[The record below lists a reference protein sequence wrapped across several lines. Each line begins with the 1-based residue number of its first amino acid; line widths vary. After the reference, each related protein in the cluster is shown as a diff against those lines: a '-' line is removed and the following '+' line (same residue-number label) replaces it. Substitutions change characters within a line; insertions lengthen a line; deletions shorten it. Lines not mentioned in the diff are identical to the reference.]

1 MVQGTSA
8 ELCFKIKN
16 KKQLTILRRFG
27 IINLAAKNGEDKPWK
42 RLKKIKKV
50 VDRFDTMW
58 YYLEVV
64 AENGSN
70 KNEPWK

>member
-27 IINLAAKNGEDKPWK
+27 IINLAAKNGEDKP
-42 RLKKIKKV
+42 
-50 VDRFDTMW
+50 
-58 YYLEVV
+58 
-64 AENGSN
+64 
-70 KNEPWK
+70 

>member
-27 IINLAAKNGEDKPWK
+27 IINL
-42 RLKKIKKV
+42 
-50 VDRFDTMW
+50 T
-58 YYLEVV
+58 
-64 AENGSN
+64 AENGEE
-70 KNEPWK
+70 KP